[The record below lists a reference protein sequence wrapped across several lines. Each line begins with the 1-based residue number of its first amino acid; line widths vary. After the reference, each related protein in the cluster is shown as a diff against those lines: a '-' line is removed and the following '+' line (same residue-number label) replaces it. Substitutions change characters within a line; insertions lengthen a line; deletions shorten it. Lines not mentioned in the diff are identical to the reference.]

1 MICTGI
7 SVTFLNMSY
16 KFYLLMQMKAFKV
29 WNNKRTIKK
38 FVVGINCYEDL
49 VTKGKECVLILSLAL
64 GGDFLVLLTQN
75 LSPGVGNLTT
85 FFAKK
90 SNPRPMPCLPP
101 RRLNIDRCIRRNDR
115 NFHIRVLAE
124 MSA

>member
-1 MICTGI
+1 
-7 SVTFLNMSY
+7 
-16 KFYLLMQMKAFKV
+16 MQMKAFKV

-101 RRLNIDRCIRRNDR
+101 RRLNIDRCI
-115 NFHIRVLAE
+115 IRVNNT
-124 MSA
+124 S

>member
-29 WNNKRTIKK
+29 YIWNNKRTIKK

-49 VTKGKECVLILSLAL
+49 VTKGKECVLILSLVTS
-64 GGDFLVLLTQN
+64 G
-75 LSPGVGNLTT
+75 
-85 FFAKK
+85 
-90 SNPRPMPCLPP
+90 
-101 RRLNIDRCIRRNDR
+101 
-115 NFHIRVLAE
+115 
-124 MSA
+124 

>member
-29 WNNKRTIKK
+29 WNNKNTIKK

-101 RRLNIDRCIRRNDR
+101 PP
-115 NFHIRVLAE
+115 A
-124 MSA
+124 